1 MILGIG
7 TDIARIDRFE
17 RMSMFSHGR
26 LRTFFSESE
35 LVAAQDPKN
44 PVCFLPEKLASRFAA
59 KEALF
64 KAISATLVRLGHT
77 QQIFS
82 LRFLAQISSVETVIW
97 GVPEFYVNWA
107 ALEKK
112 IGIKLPSLHINLS
125 ISHEQDY
132 ALAFVVCHQV

>member
-17 RMSMFSHGR
+17 RMGMFSHGR

-44 PVCFLPEKLASRFAA
+44 PECFLPEKLASRFAA

-64 KAISATLVRLGHT
+64 KALSATLVRLGHT
-77 QQIFS
+77 QKKFS
-82 LRFLAQISSVETVIW
+82 LRFLAQHSSVEITTW
-97 GVPEFYVNWA
+97 GVPELLINWA
-107 ALEKK
+107 GLEKK
-112 IGIKLPSLHINLS
+112 IGVKLPSLHINLS
-125 ISHEQDY
+125 ISHEQDH
-132 ALAFVVCHQV
+132 ALAFVLCQRL